1 MLLKFKTIAHQKR
14 KTEQKA
20 NIKTPNRVYRPTD
33 YYSAPWVTEGT
44 TCQTS
49 HNITTLKDKK
59 PVRIVLKSPYH
70 YKKPKH
76 RVTHSGRCLHIAA
89 SIATP
94 TPKTTIKT
102 SNVQEI
108 TLQHQVTNLWL
119 LSFYCGSPTLP
130 ISRATIKTI
139 NLINL
144 WSS

>member
-1 MLLKFKTIAHQKR
+1 MLLKFKTSAHQKR
-14 KTEQKA
+14 KTEKKA

-49 HNITTLKDKK
+49 HNITTLKGKK
-59 PVRIVLKSPYH
+59 PVRIVLKSPFH

-76 RVTHSGRCLHIAA
+76 RVTHSGRCLQISATI
-89 SIATP
+89 STP
-94 TPKTTIKT
+94 TPKTTIQA

-108 TLQHQVTNLWL
+108 KLQHHVTNLWL
-119 LSFYCGSPTLP
+119 LSFYFGSPTLP
-130 ISRATIKTI
+130 TSRATIKTI
-139 NLINL
+139 RPINI